1 MEPLGVIMQFYKF
14 KDAIRSWS
22 NWVLASVAIT
32 PVLDANV
39 QAVADLLPEQWKH
52 WFITGLGLVGLVVRQ
67 IKQK

>member
-1 MEPLGVIMQFYKF
+1 MQLFKF

-22 NWVLASVAIT
+22 NWVLAGITVA

-39 QAVADLLPEQWKH
+39 QAVADFLPESWKP
-52 WFITGLGLVGLVVRQ
+52 WFITSLGILGLVVRQ

>member
-1 MEPLGVIMQFYKF
+1 MQFYKF

-22 NWVLASVAIT
+22 NWVLAGVAIT

-39 QAVADLLPEQWKH
+39 QAVANLLPENWKPY
-52 WFITGLGLVGLVVRQ
+52 FVTALGVVGLVVRQ